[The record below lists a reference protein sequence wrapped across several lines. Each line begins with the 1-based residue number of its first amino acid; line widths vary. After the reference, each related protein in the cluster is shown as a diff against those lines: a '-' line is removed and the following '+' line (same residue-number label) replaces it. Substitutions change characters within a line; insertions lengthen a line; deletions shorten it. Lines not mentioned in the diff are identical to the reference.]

1 MRNSCLAKKGVSL
14 VTVLIFM
21 MIATIAATAT
31 YKWIS
36 STGFTSADR
45 MAISEA
51 KEASHAGLESV
62 RAWMTYHAN
71 DVGAILR
78 QYYDGGKKP
87 VALTNVVRS
96 MNSSKQ
102 VFKVWLTG
110 VETSGSSY
118 KFTIVSNGIARGN
131 AKYSET
137 SVLNVRG
144 LYKVMEPA
152 VVVQRP
158 VTFHQSYFGGSMYG
172 RGKHTN
178 SSVIINGTWGGNPPI
193 VHEDGD
199 FIVTGNAS
207 LSGNDL
213 QLGKHICIGGDF
225 NTENKGV
232 SGKDLYVKGKS
243 TRFIASLTGN
253 AVFDG
258 DVMVASSDYGVV
270 VDGDVTF
277 RGKYTTNETK
287 TTEIRGNLCVD
298 KSGQLVIDNLQR
310 DFTVKKNVNVHT
322 QNPNFFPKEKKFN
335 TTTMNHTQFGGS
347 GYSIFMPRLRTCS
360 SEPVPLCGT
369 GKEWMHQDYTVFKSK
384 ANPVSAPTSSMNC
397 NTDIVAYC
405 DSILG
410 TRKQG
415 KGCNGTNYKID
426 DMIMTAYDSFKQ
438 LVDKVPCAKY
448 TSNTDNFDMDKL
460 NTCYQKTLATPK
472 LMYHGYLVVGVHGSG
487 ENSIFKSPKGKLNG
501 NFIFVSENKINMLKL
516 PPTTDNSNVFFYMD
530 KGARMV
536 NTTNDNTSSKFNYFV
551 YSKSDIDELQHSG
564 NSKTWTGSFYLTAES
579 CSKIGSINTSDIKM
593 LFNETLLQNLIDS
606 AVICA
611 YEKNGVCG
619 SLVGDTQEDIN
630 HEGEEMNTD
639 AGYDS
644 YYVATAP
651 QLSITLESQR
661 RNKEI
666 LYDNLTSKQYTT
678 VKPSVVILPRII
690 YLSNTPKGKVG
701 NYISIINL
709 NGAKEPAYSS
719 SNTKCT
725 PYIDPNQP
733 LSPLSEPVY
742 KCEYT
747 TKNKYGTIPF
757 WLVVDAKAAQKSAVS
772 FTTASTQL
780 YAGSSV
786 TVKMSTDDSQ
796 PDPVTA
802 VVRVTEIPSGWTLLK
817 PGGKASLEETQSD
830 GSQIFTVTLLPG
842 QEIPVFQIDA
852 ENSADIDQVNFTIAS
867 TSDNARIGDF
877 PSHSVWLD
885 GSATVMRE
893 DIPSTG
899 YCDGNK
905 HKTINGVNC
914 TEVVNRPQ
922 CEGQLVAAS
931 AGDWIRPNCPEP
943 WTKEPNKEWTCGLGN
958 SVPVELVPRTVS
970 PYCDLFIPDSSIE
983 TLNDGHTYTLYASYK
998 AKLFNLKVFLNG
1010 ATGSSVNVSYSKQ
1023 IIDENTPSSAI
1034 ETKTCNAG
1042 DTCSF
1047 PIYAGNHIKLSS
1059 KKDAP
1064 GEKRK
1069 FWQFMRSDG
1078 TVDTTMQSE
1087 IVKFQMTND
1096 TLVVAEY
1103 GEIENHCFYT
1113 DFKDVQIWCNGTNNN
1128 CVDKCKNSGK
1138 HSSCE
1143 TNGGG
1148 NYPTSQWLIP
1158 RTNDGQKYREPE
1170 IQSDFIYYS
1179 AGKNPNSGNATI
1191 TYLLNRTQ
1199 AGGHGTLT
1207 SRFKACYRDKNGN
1220 NYTPLNSGFMMRSSD
1235 NASRYAIVQI
1245 YGRRSQTTNIG
1256 KDVMEVRVCEGD
1268 GSGIKNENGN
1278 NKCEKATLP
1287 GITINP
1293 GDFASIVFNT
1303 DIVVFGDSAT
1313 VKVSYKK
1320 DGSWVRSSVNIK
1332 LPVGA
1337 NVDEYVGLSMADDCF
1352 KVMNLGW
1359 LSDDWDE
1366 ENCFDVPIVGC
1377 SFAANYLGGIL
1388 PLGEDVK
1395 PWVGTSSW
1403 FNDPT
1408 NPDRL
1413 RPGCSIIYHY
1423 NGCDLASG
1431 YGTGT
1436 CERWMDG
1443 STHCGSCSADSDGP
1457 YYVSGMFANTLQSSK
1472 GDKYNF
1478 TYAGLHGTSKTYD
1491 YNGNTI
1497 YGAVRDASVV
1507 VDCTNPGGNGR
1518 TYEATCGRFVVG
1530 SISECSQG
1538 SSFNLDNCDNQT
1550 SCVATVD
1557 GGIANLRSSTI
1568 MGEIKGL
1575 PDDQSAIISLVMTD
1589 ANGLKSQEYRISSN
1603 GTFSREVNLM
1613 SDMQEFDP
1621 ERVVSIEFTSSNNFT
1636 VANLTSDCPNSV
1648 GIHGCMAELEGDRFV
1663 VMSNVVN
1670 AGGATCRVSDEN
1682 NTFKTNEKDCPSDGR
1697 FHIPAVDLQKN
1708 INISGGSRTFTFTV
1722 TTKSKDNNEEATC
1735 TTPPLTVNANEL
1747 TCDLSSTTPINP
1759 GDNLPSLNY
1768 MVTNCP
1774 PSGCTIEARIG
1785 SQAPIKLLYQGNGQV
1800 NSWSPNINTTAG
1812 NYRYTLTYAGLSCT
1826 ADITVVTG
1834 ANGSRAD
1841 NCAIDEVN
1849 KRFTADLNLAVGST
1863 NNLKLWYLDKL
1874 GNTVGSTKSASPS
1887 TTRFNEPLPAITE
1900 AGDYIIVLSIN
1911 GEEACSVQ
1919 YTYTEEEPAEE
1930 AQCYIE
1936 GGRFKTRNKNTS
1948 GNTLYGV
1955 ALNRNT
1961 DGATYG
1967 DGVGSTSWP
1976 DGGYIDMDAY
1986 VPTTPGTYTYNLWY
2000 SGNVLCSVTYEVKD
2014 ETEENP

>member
-1 MRNSCLAKKGVSL
+1 MGNSYLAKKGVSL

-21 MIATIAATAT
+21 MIATIAGTAT

-36 STGFTSADR
+36 STGLTSADR
-45 MAISEA
+45 MAMSEA

-71 DVGAILR
+71 DVGAIIR
-78 QYYDGGKKP
+78 QYYDGEKKP

-110 VETSGSSY
+110 VEASGSSY

-144 LYKVMEPA
+144 LYKVKEPA
-152 VVVQRP
+152 AIVQKP
-158 VTFHQSYFGGSMYG
+158 VTYHQSYFGGSM
-172 RGKHTN
+172 RGAGNHTN
-178 SSVIINGTWGGNPPI
+178 SSMIINGNWSGNPTG
-193 VHEDGD
+193 VTGD
-199 FIVTGNAS
+199 FVITGNAK
-207 LSGNDL
+207 LSGNNI
-213 QLGKHICIGGDF
+213 QIGRHACIG
-225 NTENKGV
+225 NNLELENEGF
-232 SGKDLYVKGKS
+232 SGQDLYVKGNAPKL
-243 TRFIASLTGN
+243 SLSLSGN

-258 DVMVASSDYGVV
+258 NVGSTTAGNGFFVE
-270 VDGDVTF
+270 GDVTL
-277 RGKYTTNETK
+277 RGTYTTEQTK
-287 TTEIRGNLCVD
+287 TTEIKGNLCLD
-298 KSGQLVIDNLQR
+298 KNAKLNIPNLQR
-310 DFTVKKNVNVHT
+310 DFNVRKNVKAHE
-322 QNPNFFPKEKKFN
+322 QNTSIFQNKLNDN
-335 TTTMNHTQFGGS
+335 TTNHTILGGS
-347 GYSIFMPRLRTCS
+347 GYSIYLPTMRTCN
-360 SEPVPLCGT
+360 SEWIHGCDNR
-369 GKEWMHQDYTVFKSK
+369 WMHQNYTFFRSG
-384 ANPVSAPTSSMNC
+384 ANPVSAPTPSMKC
-397 NTDIVAYC
+397 NTYIVSYC

-410 TRKQG
+410 PKKSRQG
-415 KGCNGTNYKID
+415 CDNTNYKID
-426 DMIMTAYDSFKQ
+426 DMITTAYSSFNQ
-438 LVDKVPCAKY
+438 LVDKVACAKY
-448 TSNTDNFDMDKL
+448 VSNTDNFDMKNL
-460 NTCYQKTLATPK
+460 NSCYQKTLATPK

-487 ENSIFKSPKGKLNG
+487 DNSIFKSPKGQLNG

-516 PPTTDNSNVFFYMD
+516 PPTTDNSNVFFYMA
-530 KGARMV
+530 KGAKMV
-536 NTTNDNTSSKFNYFV
+536 NTTSDNNRYKYNYFV
-551 YSKSDIDELQHSG
+551 YSKGNIDELQHSG
-564 NSKTWTGSFYLTAES
+564 ASKTWNGSFYMTAQS
-579 CSKIGSINTSDIKM
+579 CSKIDYINTSGIQM
-593 LFNETLLQNLIDS
+593 RFNETLMQNLIDS
-606 AVICA
+606 TVLCGFDEGGA
-611 YEKNGVCG
+611 CG
-619 SLVGDTQEDIN
+619 SLVGDIQEPIN
-630 HEGEEMNTD
+630 HEGEEMNAD

-678 VKPSVVILPRII
+678 VKPSIIILPRII
-690 YLSNTPKGKVG
+690 YLSDTPKGKLM
-701 NYISIINL
+701 NYFNVINL
-709 NGAKEPAYSS
+709 NGAKETFSP
-719 SNTKCT
+719 SNSKCT
-725 PYIDPNQP
+725 PTLKADETLSPNGRP
-733 LSPLSEPVY
+733 LSSPLY
-742 KCEYT
+742 MCEYT
-747 TKNKYGTIPF
+747 SKNKYGTIPY
-757 WLVVDAKAAQKSAVS
+757 WVVVDAQAAQKSAIS
-772 FTTASTQL
+772 FLTTSSRL
-780 YAGSSV
+780 YGGSSV
-786 TVKMSTDDSQ
+786 TVKMIADDNQ
-796 PDPVTA
+796 ADPVTA
-802 VVRVTEIPSGWTLLK
+802 WVRVTEIPNGWTLST
-817 PGGKASLEETQSD
+817 PGNKAALEGTQD
-830 GSQIFTVTLLPG
+830 NGSRIYAVTLLPG
-842 QEIPVFQIDA
+842 QETPVFQINA
-852 ENSADIDQVNFTIAS
+852 ENSAENSQINFTIIS
-867 TSDNARIGDF
+867 ISENARIGDIL
-877 PSHSVWLD
+877 SHSVYLD
-885 GSATVMRE
+885 GSAIVKRE
-893 DIPSTG
+893 DIPSIG
-899 YCDGNK
+899 FCDGNK

-914 TEVVNRPQ
+914 TDVVSRPD
-922 CEGQLVAAS
+922 CEGQLVSIAAGEWVHPKCIDPS
-931 AGDWIRPNCPEP
+931 TQNPN
-943 WTKEPNKEWTCGLGN
+943 NQWTCGLGN
-958 SVPVELVPRTVS
+958 TEEVRLEPKTVS
-970 PYCDLFIPDSSIE
+970 PYCDVFIPDSSIE
-983 TLNDGHTYTLYASYK
+983 TLVDGQTYTLYASYK

-1010 ATGSSVNVSYSKQ
+1010 AKGSSVNVSYSKQ

-1034 ETKTCNAG
+1034 ETKTCTVG
-1042 DTCSF
+1042 DTCRF
-1047 PIYAGNHIKLSS
+1047 QIYAGHHIKLSS
-1059 KKDAP
+1059 KKDAE

-1069 FWQFMRSDG
+1069 YWQFMRSDG
-1078 TVDTTMQSE
+1078 TVDSTLHSE
-1087 IVKFQMTND
+1087 IVKFPLKHD
-1096 TLVVAEY
+1096 TLIVAEY
-1103 GEIENHCFYT
+1103 SEIENHCFYT
-1113 DFKDVQIWCNGTNNN
+1113 DFKDVKIWCNNN
-1128 CVDKCKNSGK
+1128 VDKNCIDKCSGSGK

-1148 NYPTSQWLIP
+1148 DYPTSQWLIP
-1158 RTNDGQKYREPE
+1158 RTNDGQKYSKPE

-1179 AGKNPNSGNATI
+1179 AGKNPNSGNSTI

-1220 NYTPLNSGFMMRSSD
+1220 GNYTALNSGFMMRSTD

-1256 KDVMEVRVCEGD
+1256 KDVMEVRVCEGE
-1268 GSGIKNENGN
+1268 GTGIKNENGN

-1303 DIVVFGDSAT
+1303 DIEVFGDSAT

-1320 DGSWVRSSVNIK
+1320 DGAWVRSSVNVK

-1337 NVDEYVGLSMADDCF
+1337 NIDEYVGLSMADDCF

-1359 LSDDWDE
+1359 LSDDWDA

-1388 PLGEDVK
+1388 PLDEDVK

-1403 FNDPT
+1403 FNDPN
-1408 NPDRL
+1408 NPDKL

-1436 CERWMDG
+1436 CERWIDG
-1443 STHCGSCSADSDGP
+1443 ITHCGSCSADSDGP
-1457 YYVSGMFANTLQSSK
+1457 YYVSGMFANTIQSSK
-1472 GDKYNF
+1472 NDKYKF
-1478 TYAGLHGTSKTYD
+1478 TYAGLHGTSKICD
-1491 YNGNTI
+1491 YNGTTI

-1507 VDCTNPGGNGR
+1507 IDCTNPGGNGR
-1518 TYEATCGRFVVG
+1518 TYEASCGRFVVG

-1538 SSFNLDNCDNQT
+1538 SSFSIDNCDNAS

-1575 PDDQSAIISLVMTD
+1575 PEDQSAIISMILTD
-1589 ANGLKSQEYRISSN
+1589 ANGLKSQEFRISSN
-1603 GTFSREVNLM
+1603 GSFSREVNLM

-1621 ERVVSIEFTSSNNFT
+1621 ERVVSVEFTSTNSFT
-1636 VANLTSDCPNSV
+1636 IASLMSDCPNSV
-1648 GIHGCMAELEGDRFV
+1648 GIHGCTAELEGDRFV
-1663 VMSNVVN
+1663 ITSNVVN
-1670 AGGATCRVSDEN
+1670 AGGATCKVSDAT
-1682 NTFKTNEKDCPSDGR
+1682 NTFKTDEKDCPADGR

-1708 INISGGSRTFTFTV
+1708 INISGGSRSFTFTI
-1722 TTKSKDNNEEATC
+1722 TTKSKDSGEEATC
-1735 TTPPLTVNANEL
+1735 TTSALTVDASEL
-1747 TCDLSSTTPINP
+1747 TCDLSSTAPINP
-1759 GDNLPSLNY
+1759 GENLPSLNY
-1768 MVTNCP
+1768 KVTNCP
-1774 PSGCTIEARIG
+1774 PSGCTIDARIG
-1785 SQAPIKLLYQGNGQV
+1785 SEAPVKLLYQGNGQV
-1800 NSWSPNINTTAG
+1800 NSWSPNINTTPG

-1936 GGRFKTRNKNTS
+1936 GGRFKTRNKNTT